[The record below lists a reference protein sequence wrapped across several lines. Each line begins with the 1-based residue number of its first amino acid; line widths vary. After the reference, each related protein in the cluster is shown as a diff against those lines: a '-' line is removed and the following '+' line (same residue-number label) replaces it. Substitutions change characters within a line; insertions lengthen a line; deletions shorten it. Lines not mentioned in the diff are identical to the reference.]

1 MRTLCI
7 VAALAAL
14 TGCDSIEHA
23 DIRAERAIYEQ
34 VTGARIDRPE
44 GDLDVSWP
52 AYLEA
57 DDRLTERERQRLI
70 DMLGTWEQRIE
81 AGEELAGEDR

>member
-7 VAALAAL
+7 VAAFAAL
-14 TGCDSIEHA
+14 TGCDSIESV

-34 VTGARIDRPE
+34 VTGAKVDRAE
-44 GDLDVSWP
+44 GDIDVSWP

-57 DDRLTERERQRLI
+57 DDRLTDGERQRLM
-70 DMLGTWEQRIE
+70 DMLGSWEQRIE
-81 AGEELAGEDR
+81 AGEELAEDDR